1 MDRKQLYRQLF
12 ATVGGDLSDYPRL
25 NALLEQQFRAAL
37 AHDAAALERCAT
49 EIAALCDKL
58 ERSRRERL
66 SLVESLLPA
75 GAERSMA
82 EVLKV
87 LPQALREQ
95 GEAHWQRLRA
105 LIADCRERNLRN
117 GQLLQERR
125 QLLQRVL
132 EGESDV
138 YAAQ

>member
-1 MDRKQLYRQLF
+1 MDRKQRYRRLF
-12 ATVGGDLSDYPRL
+12 ATVGEDLADYPRL
-25 NALLEQQFRAAL
+25 NALLERQFRAAL
-37 AHDAAALERCAT
+37 AHDAAELDRCAG

-66 SLVESLLPA
+66 ELVTSLLPS
-75 GAERSMA
+75 GTERSMA

-95 GEAHWQRLRA
+95 GDAHWRRLRA